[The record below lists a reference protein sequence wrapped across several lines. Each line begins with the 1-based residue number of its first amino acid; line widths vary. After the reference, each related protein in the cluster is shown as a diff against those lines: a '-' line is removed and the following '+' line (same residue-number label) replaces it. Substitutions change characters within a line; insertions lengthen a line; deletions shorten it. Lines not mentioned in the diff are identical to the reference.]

1 MEVRE
6 EILEMNE
13 AMNSTRGIF
22 ENIGPDIYEASDS
35 DRTPCCVIT
44 EGAWTWFGSVL
55 LTLSLLALFHMKY
68 KKKVINRPKNLKKE
82 KNSEVLRG
90 YLLAQQK
97 AARTVMPDGSLSV
110 QEFSKCCAERRRYPI
125 IFKIEFGSAILVN
138 NTPSYT
144 TARLPDNK
152 EKNRTEEIVA
162 NDENRVVIKT
172 GDINTDYINASYCS
186 GLVDGQ
192 KYIITQ
198 GPLESTVTDFWL
210 MVWQEECPGIVM
222 LTKTF
227 DYIRV
232 MCVQY
237 WPTLHRE
244 EQYGEVR
251 VSVTKELYYAS
262 YIQRTIRLVRQG
274 EQRELIHF
282 QFTEWPCYTN
292 PASGALLNFR
302 RMVAASLD
310 SSSCQ
315 GPPVIHCHDGGGR
328 SGVFC
333 LLDANIRLIQSSQQ
347 VNIYSYLS
355 RIRGQRAGLVATQDQ
370 YKLIYNLVEEFLIC
384 GDTATT
390 MQDFISS
397 HIGQN
402 QGARD
407 DQHEKDFATVNKI
420 KPVLSQGDFA
430 GGHRVDNRNKNR
442 SVLVLPPDI
451 HRPYITSFQGNDCT
465 DYINAVFVDGYIRAN
480 DFVVT
485 EWPLPNTIQNF
496 WSMLYDHDIAT
507 IVVLDNPKHS
517 TKYPT
522 FWPEFGKP
530 RKYGPVFSV
539 EQVKQAGEPDKDKQR
554 VGVRGDQQEQVDLI
568 ETQESFLSV
577 RLDISKKE
585 VAPHRKTQALYVD
598 DKQGKQFSSLT
609 NLVVGVTAPAKR
621 CRLFQLQSPPSG
633 EKLSSS
639 ATSLVDL
646 MSSARRWRDRESPDS
661 PMVVV
666 SLDGAEKA
674 GVFCVGSHCWDQLV
688 RDKEVDLLHAVR
700 SVRISR
706 PQLITNLQEY
716 KLCSELIVKILT
728 K

>member
-6 EILEMNE
+6 EILEMDE
-13 AMNSTRGIF
+13 AMNSTGGFF
-22 ENIGPDIYEASDS
+22 ENIGPSISEASEA
-35 DRTPCCVIT
+35 DRTPCCAVT
-44 EGAWTWFGSVL
+44 EGAWTWFGSIL
-55 LTLSLLALFHMKY
+55 LTVTLLALFHMKY

-82 KNSEVLRG
+82 KNEHVLRG

-97 AARTVMPDGSLSV
+97 AARTVMPDGNVSIE
-110 QEFSKCCAERRRYPI
+110 EFTKCCAERKKYPI
-125 IFKIEFGSAILVN
+125 IFKIEFGSAIMVSD
-138 NTPSYT
+138 TSSQT
-144 TARLPDNK
+144 VARLAGNQV
-152 EKNRTEEIVA
+152 KNRTEDIVA
-162 NDENRVVIKT
+162 NDENRVIINT
-172 GDINTDYINASYCS
+172 GDTSTDYINASFCAS
-186 GLVDGQ
+186 LIPGE
-192 KYIITQ
+192 KYIVTQ
-198 GPLESTVTDFWL
+198 GPLESTVTDFWS

-237 WPTLHRE
+237 WPTSHRE
-244 EQYGEVR
+244 EQYGDLC

-262 YIQRTIRLVRQG
+262 YIQRTIRLVKNG
-274 EQRELIHF
+274 EQRDVIHF
-282 QFTEWPCYTN
+282 QFTEWPCYSN
-292 PASGALLNFR
+292 PFSGALLNFR
-302 RMVAASLD
+302 RMVAAALNCSPNT
-310 SSSCQ
+310 
-315 GPPVIHCHDGGGR
+315 GPTVIHCHDGGGR
-328 SGVFC
+328 SGVFL
-333 LLDANIRLIQSSQQ
+333 LLDANIRLIQASHQ
-347 VNIYSYLS
+347 VNIYSYLTKMRS
-355 RIRGQRAGLVATQDQ
+355 QRSGLVATQDQ
-370 YKLIYNLVEEFLIC
+370 YKLVYSLVEEFLIC
-384 GDTATT
+384 GDTVST
-390 MQDFISS
+390 MQDFISG

-402 QGARD
+402 QGAAEK
-407 DQHEKDFATVNKI
+407 HYEKDFATVNKI
-420 KPVLSQGDFA
+420 IPVLSQGDCA
-430 GGHRVDNRNKNR
+430 GGHRLDNRNKNR

-485 EWPLPNTIQNF
+485 EWPLTNTIQNF
-496 WSMLYDHDIAT
+496 WSMVYDHDIAT
-507 IVVLDNPKHS
+507 VVVLDCPKPS

-539 EQVKQAGEPDKDKQR
+539 EQVKQTGEPDKDKQR
-554 VGVRGDQQEQVDLI
+554 VGFSSGQQEQVDLI
-568 ETQESFLSV
+568 ETQGSFLSV

-621 CRLFQLQSPPSG
+621 VRLFQSQSSQSG
-633 EKLSSS
+633 DKMFGS
-639 ATSLVDL
+639 ATNLVEIL
-646 MSSARRWRDRESPDS
+646 ASARKWRDLENPDS
-661 PMVVV
+661 PVAVV
-666 SLDGAEKA
+666 SMDGAEKA
-674 GVFCVGSHCWDQLV
+674 GVYCVGSHCWDQLV

-706 PQLITNLQEY
+706 PQLVSSLQEY
-716 KLCSELIVKILT
+716 KLCTEVIVKILT